1 MTHWWLMSL
10 QHMVWNCIKVLRNA
24 LGVFR
29 NCDMYLG
36 CCIICRQCAKCGLLA
51 ALGEATTF
59 ACKIQEC
66 LGRIGILLV
75 VITDDVN

>member
-1 MTHWWLMSL
+1 MSL
-10 QHMVWNCIKVLRNA
+10 QHMVWNRIKVLRNA

-29 NCDMYLG
+29 NYDMYFG

-59 ACKIQEC
+59 ACKSQEC
-66 LGRIGILLV
+66 LWQDWYILF
-75 VITDDVN
+75 